1 MCQRCAGLYIGGAYA
16 ALMVAIF
23 RPKPVGWLLWVHGV
37 AMLLMIPFGYHLLAQ
52 EGVMRTVTGQLF
64 GFGLVYYLF
73 LNPADKWN
81 TWSDDEAWRAMAYVL
96 FSLLGVPLL
105 LLAILR
111 GSTFV
116 AGILAWTGFAG
127 LLVLVVLVSANI
139 FVFLSYGSQWWRERG
154 RA

>member
-16 ALMVAIF
+16 ALMVVIF

-52 EGVMRTVTGQLF
+52 EGVVRTVTGQLF
-64 GFGLVYYLF
+64 GFGLVYYLL
-73 LNPADKWN
+73 LNPVDKWSS
-81 TWSDDEAWRAMAYVL
+81 WSDAEGWRMMAYLL
-96 FSLLGVPLL
+96 FALLGVPLL
-105 LLAILR
+105 LLAILT

-116 AGILAWTGFAG
+116 ATILAWTGFTG
-127 LLVLVVLVSANI
+127 LLVLAALVSANM
-139 FVFLSYGSQWWRERG
+139 FVFLSYGSQWWHERR